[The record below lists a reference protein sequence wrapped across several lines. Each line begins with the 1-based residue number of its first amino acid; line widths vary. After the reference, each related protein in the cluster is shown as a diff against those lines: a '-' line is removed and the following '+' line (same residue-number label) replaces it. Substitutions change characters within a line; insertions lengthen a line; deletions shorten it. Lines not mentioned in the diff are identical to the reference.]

1 MAHNEPPHLDLHCL
15 QNLTIHFWGYRLTR
29 TIIISVGGVPMPRV
43 QRTSS
48 VDGEPVKKGYR
59 MRSMSMEEADQP
71 TGMYSSS
78 PNRFGSPPKQGVLS
92 TSPKQ

>member
-1 MAHNEPPHLDLHCL
+1 
-15 QNLTIHFWGYRLTR
+15 
-29 TIIISVGGVPMPRV
+29 MPRV

-48 VDGEPVKKGYR
+48 VDNEVAAKRGMR

-71 TGMYSSS
+71 KGVYSSS